1 MDAALH
7 STFSDCRGNYDHGNL
22 EKCVVDV
29 LPKLD
34 IDVRHCGYD
43 PLDCDTMQA

>member
-1 MDAALH
+1 MPPFTLLSVTVEGTMTMEAW
-7 STFSDCRGNYDHGNL
+7 
-22 EKCVVDV
+22 KDV
-29 LPKLD
+29 LWTLSKLG